1 MLNRLVDP
9 AKKYPDSPSSSH
21 DWSDLTIH
29 WERDEYQGLVN
40 HRTHSWPDVVS
51 HKPLKM
57 IKNRSVSL
65 FIQLIDFE
73 AYYQEL
79 LYFQCEVSFIPHL

>member
-40 HRTHSWPDVVS
+40 HRTHS
-51 HKPLKM
+51 LKM